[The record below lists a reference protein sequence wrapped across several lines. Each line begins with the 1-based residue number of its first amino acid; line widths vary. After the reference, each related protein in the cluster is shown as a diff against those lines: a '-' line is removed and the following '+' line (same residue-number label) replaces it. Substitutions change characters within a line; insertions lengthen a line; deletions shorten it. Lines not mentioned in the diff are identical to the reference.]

1 MSAGRLFLPSAAVK
15 ILVVLAAVQAIR
27 SVLPLEFDTYVL
39 YFLGF
44 DAFRRGA
51 FEAIWLYGAATSA
64 FVHGGWAHL
73 GANALWL
80 VVMSA
85 QLRPHLY
92 GGRYFAFF
100 LVTAAAGALAHAIL
114 NWGQSQLLIGSSGV
128 VFGFLGAGAHVLLR
142 GHDGVSRPGLRDYAQ
157 YMLLM
162 MIMNVGYALLGGGNI
177 SWEAHAGGFFA
188 GILFY
193 PLLRRR
199 QSGQG

>member
-1 MSAGRLFLPSAAVK
+1 MSAARLFLPPPAVK
-15 ILVVLAAVQAIR
+15 ILIALAVVQAVR
-27 SVLPLEFDTYVL
+27 SVLPPEFDAYLL

-44 DAFRRGA
+44 DAFRRGV
-51 FEAIWLYGAATSA
+51 FEPVWLYGAVTSA

-80 VVMSA
+80 VVLSS
-85 QLRPHLY
+85 QLRSHLD
-92 GGRYFAFF
+92 GARYFAFF
-100 LVTAAAGALAHAIL
+100 VVTGAAGALAHAVL

-157 YMLLM
+157 YMLLVL
-162 MIMNVGYALLGGGNI
+162 IMNVGYALLSDGNI

-199 QSGQG
+199 RPGQG